1 VNISNETPRGLR
13 NALGRDE
20 PFTGRFDL
28 PVGDGEVYLSRTHP
42 ITEAAASWVL
52 DTALDDVEAAGQKVV
67 ARRCGVTRTS
77 IVTQKTTLLLVR
89 LRYHLISRAVT
100 GDRTLLAE
108 EIVPLAFRGS
118 LALPQWLVDSEADML
133 LSATPSG
140 NVLPTLIR
148 QQLEGLIARL
158 PDLHEPLNDM
168 ARLRAKTLLEAHTRV
183 RESAKLRGP
192 TRVEPVLPIDIL
204 GCLILL
210 PHE

>member
-1 VNISNETPRGLR
+1 MKSIS
-13 NALGRDE
+13 
-20 PFTGRFDL
+20 
-28 PVGDGEVYLSRTHP
+28 SRTHP

-52 DTALDDVEAAGQKVV
+52 DTALDEVEATGQKVV

-77 IVTQKTTLLLVR
+77 VVTQKTTLLLVR
-89 LRYHLISRAVT
+89 LRYHLINRTAS

-118 LALPQWLVDSEADML
+118 PSAPKWLADTEADTL

-140 NVLPTLIR
+140 NVLPTLVS

-158 PDLHEPLNDM
+158 TELHAPLNDM

-183 RESAKLRGP
+183 RESAKLKGP
-192 TRVEPVLPIDIL
+192 TRVEPVVPIDIL
-204 GCLILL
+204 GCFILL